1 MNRVKAHV
9 KFDLQQ
15 VEFIVKCLIEVD
27 EDTGITTYD
36 SISGRA
42 SFFHDALPHILILL
56 YYFAYYI

>member
-36 SISGRA
+36 SISRRA
-42 SFFHDALPHILILL
+42 SFFTMFYHIS
-56 YYFAYYI
+56 

>member
-27 EDTGITTYD
+27 EDTGTTTYD
-36 SISGRA
+36 SVSWRA
-42 SFFHDALPHILILL
+42 IFFHDVLPHVLILL
-56 YYFAYYI
+56 YYFVY